1 MTQQLIPWT
10 GRYPMNI
17 SGIGVLQAQLNQ
29 QQSTQK
35 PLEQTL
41 LERTLTTGK
50 PYERE
55 SIHMEIELKDGT
67 SLSIDYV
74 REGMT
79 RKASY
84 EIGRYGDYTYGN
96 DLFSP
101 ENTAERILAFARS
114 LWDGSEEKLELLA
127 NAIEQGVREA
137 REILGNIPGW
147 LDSIIGSTEDLLHQ
161 GLARM
166 RAETGKA
173 A

>member
-1 MTQQLIPWT
+1 
-10 GRYPMNI
+10 MNI

-35 PLEQTL
+35 PLEQLL
-41 LERTLTTGK
+41 LEKSYATTQT

-67 SLSIDYV
+67 TMSIDYS

-79 RKASY
+79 RKATY
-84 EIGRYGDYTYGN
+84 EIGRYSDYTYGS

-101 ENTAERILAFARS
+101 ESTASRILDFARS
-114 LWDGSEEKLELLA
+114 LWDGSEEKLDILA
-127 NAIEQGVREA
+127 SSIDQGVKEA
-137 REILGNIPGW
+137 REILGTIPGW
-147 LDSIIGSTEDLLHQ
+147 LDTIIGQTEGLLHS
-161 GLARM
+161 GLNDM
-166 RAETGKA
+166 RAGIGEA